1 MSLQESLG
9 CVVVWFHDEWQH
21 QHISIPDVFWSIL
34 RPPPNS
40 DFFQQIFPVGGS
52 ILQEAMQSLGLL
64 VLR

>member
-1 MSLQESLG
+1 MTSGNTS
-9 CVVVWFHDEWQH
+9 
-21 QHISIPDVFWSIL
+21 ISAYQVYSGLFFGLPL
-34 RPPPNS
+34 NS